1 MYFITTHE
9 AVVGTSSQVI
19 NEIFVFLNA
28 PGVFYTW
35 ALGAGVGGR
44 PGSVG
49 ARGRGR
55 AGV

>member
-9 AVVGTSSQVI
+9 AVVGTSFQVI